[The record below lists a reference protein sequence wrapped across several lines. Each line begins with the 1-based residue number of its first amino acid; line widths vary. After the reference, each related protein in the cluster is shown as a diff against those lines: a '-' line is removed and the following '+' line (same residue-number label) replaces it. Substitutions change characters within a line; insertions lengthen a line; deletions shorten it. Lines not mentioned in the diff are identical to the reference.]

1 MNKEEVIEAIDKLIN
16 LERQKRSILIDFEDV
31 IASYA
36 DNHPLSFS
44 FEECDYTIS
53 LLENAKEEINKYWD
67 EEHDYDG
74 AENNLDESMVENN
87 SSAQEIRDTIYSM
100 LMTHSDYFRK
110 DFGGQFDSDDD
121 IENEIDKIVNDVKN
135 GQNIQYVKQPASDF
149 DEKLYSLVKKYI
161 NIKK

>member
-1 MNKEEVIEAIDKLIN
+1 
-16 LERQKRSILIDFEDV
+16 
-31 IASYA
+31 
-36 DNHPLSFS
+36 
-44 FEECDYTIS
+44 
-53 LLENAKEEINKYWD
+53 
-67 EEHDYDG
+67 
-74 AENNLDESMVENN
+74 
-87 SSAQEIRDTIYSM
+87 M

-161 NIKK
+161 KIKK